1 MIDIIGSHLAAVL
14 KEEWLLFGW
23 SEYLTAGSETLSE
36 DSAAFWENKSE
47 LHEFLLRRAKLM
59 LKILPEFM
67 VGEDRVTEDDFQLVC
82 WYMNDK
88 VQEIGRIDMCGD
100 CVCVVAV
107 SLYIVEIR
115 LIIAENSFEINHISC
130 GS

>member
-1 MIDIIGSHLAAVL
+1 MAAVL

-67 VGEDRVTEDDFQLVC
+67 VGEDRVTEDDFQ
-82 WYMNDK
+82 
-88 VQEIGRIDMCGD
+88 
-100 CVCVVAV
+100 
-107 SLYIVEIR
+107 
-115 LIIAENSFEINHISC
+115 
-130 GS
+130 